1 MFSQADADQLRE
13 SLPAI
18 DFRGGD
24 FRGTECHDD
33 SGLLGA
39 YIHHYGLDL
48 RRQGQPVG
56 HRLGTIESG
65 GFKLV
70 CHHFYRDAL
79 TQPGLN
85 SADNR
90 VENNRVENKGTAFL
104 IHGYFDHTG
113 LYRHL
118 ISYALDAGYDVVIF
132 DLPGHGLSSG
142 PVANINSFQEY
153 GKAFEDCLALADAQE
168 LGRPWITIGQSM
180 GAAVIIDSL
189 LHTDLASHFDI
200 QRYVLLCPL
209 LRPSNW
215 TWGRMLYAVS
225 RWLPYST
232 QRRFSNNSHDVE
244 FLKFLEWDDALQSQR
259 LPREWVAA
267 MIDYQRRFAKAPAS
281 KIPLSIVQGSGDG
294 TVDWRFNL
302 RNLQKKFPNS
312 KSYLVADARH
322 HLVNESREIRSRV
335 FTAIDKC
342 IG

>member
-13 SLPAI
+13 SLPAM
-18 DFRGGD
+18 D
-24 FRGTECHDD
+24 FRGTEFHDD

-39 YIHHYGLDL
+39 YIDHYGLDL
-48 RRQGQPVG
+48 RSQGRPVG
-56 HRLGTIESG
+56 HRLGTIESA

-70 CHHFYRDAL
+70 CHYFCRDSL

-85 SADNR
+85 SAENL
-90 VENNRVENKGTAFL
+90 VENRGTAFL
-104 IHGYFDHTG
+104 VHGYFDHTG

-142 PVANINSFQEY
+142 PVASINSFQEY

-168 LGRPWITIGQSM
+168 LGRPWITIGQST

-189 LHTDLASHFDI
+189 LHSDLASHFEI

-225 RWLPYST
+225 RWLPYSSR
-232 QRRFSNNSHDVE
+232 RRFSNNSHDVE

-281 KIPLSIVQGSGDG
+281 DIPLSIVQGSGDG

-322 HLVNESREIRSRV
+322 HLVNESREFRSRV